1 MKRNDPIALTETYSF
16 ALAPVIGPF
25 FEALGALARSLGEA
39 RNLHDART
47 SLDAGLTQSSFEKP
61 HT

>member
-1 MKRNDPIALTETYSF
+1 MKRNDPFAVTETYSF

-39 RNLHDART
+39 QTTLKAQDYLSGAPGQDND
-47 SLDAGLTQSSFEKP
+47 
-61 HT
+61 